1 MPPLRSSQTR
11 QSNLLAGIE
20 GRAGECTWVD
30 GARLSAEQRL
40 LLARLTP
47 LHPIAFHPQVREY
60 ARCLVATPRGVEEVT
75 TLRFVGDRAR
85 ATFAP
90 RNAQWRGEQL
100 TWSVPA
106 DDLAVGADVR
116 SAMAL
121 SMAARTPPFEVVAT
135 SPPNTTLTIRTTWMQ
150 TERGVVIETDYRGAI
165 PDVPDID
172 MPVAV
177 GMLLMIAEG
186 AHDVFGPR
194 TRRQSFGQP
203 MTFSW
208 TMLALEANDADLA
221 QRARIQSRALIP
233 LSEIDPAR
241 IDLIRAAA
249 LQHCAEARR
258 AEGAQRIAQS
268 LVCASFY
275 AHLYAREER
284 VMDAVLAVASYREA
298 GALVDA
304 RALAERAFRDAPDD
318 ARARAMWLEAAGT
331 ETLATAFTE
340 MHPEL
345 SSRDRQRFVDAAP
358 GYLAE
363 GVSGVTL
370 EASFLAGLAPS
381 RTPSVRLASSV
392 ALPSDALADLAYV
405 LLLAEGAEGPLTV
418 RVEGALRSDAPP
430 FSLGVGARW
439 TLAEG
444 PVWAAQLAD
453 PTFQAVRTVSQAVQ
467 AQLAAGGLVRLTVA
481 MGAHQLTW
489 SLMPETGRVQLQAD
503 TARRDWASLAREV
516 AFPLAQLP
524 ATRFPAPT
532 LSLTLPSET
541 LAALQ
546 PTLAA
551 ITGVQCTLAAQTL
564 TCSLRER
571 GPEALL
577 QVLLELAR
585 LHRE

>member
-1 MPPLRSSQTR
+1 MRGPRTPH
-11 QSNLLAGIE
+11 SNLLSGIE
-20 GRAGECTWVD
+20 GRAGECTWLD
-30 GARLSAEQRL
+30 GSNLSAEQRV

-47 LHPIAFHPQVREY
+47 LHPIAFHPDVREY
-60 ARCLVATPRGVEEVT
+60 ARCLVATPRGVAEVT

-90 RNAQWRGEQL
+90 RDAQWRAEQL

-106 DDLAVGADVR
+106 DDLDVGADVR

-165 PDVPDID
+165 PDVPDED

-194 TRRQSFGQP
+194 TRRQAFGQP

-221 QRARIQSRALIP
+221 QRTRVQSRTLIS

-258 AEGAQRIAQS
+258 AEGAHRIAHS
-268 LVCASFY
+268 RACASFY

-284 VMDAVLAVASYREA
+284 VADAVLAVTSYREA
-298 GALVDA
+298 GALMQA

-318 ARARAMWLEAAGT
+318 SRARAMWLEVAGR
-331 ETLATAFTE
+331 ETLAAAFAE
-340 MHPEL
+340 MHPEVL
-345 SSRDRQRFVDAAP
+345 PRDRQRFVDAAP
-358 GYLAE
+358 SYLAE
-363 GVSGVTL
+363 GLSGQTL
-370 EASFLAGLAPS
+370 EASFLASLTSS
-381 RTPSVRLASSV
+381 RTPNVRLASAV

-418 RVEGALRSDAPP
+418 RVEGALRSDAPML
-430 FSLGVGARW
+430 SLGVGARW
-439 TLAEG
+439 TLAQG
-444 PVWAAQLAD
+444 PVWAAQLAE
-453 PTFQAVRTVSQAVQ
+453 PTFQAVRTISQAVQ
-467 AQLAAGGLVRLTVA
+467 TQLAAGGLVRFTA
-481 MGAHQLTW
+481 MMGAHQLTW
-489 SLMPETGRVQLQAD
+489 SLMLETGRVQLQAD
-503 TARRDWASLAREV
+503 TARRDWPSLARDV

-541 LAALQ
+541 LDALQ
-546 PTLAA
+546 PTLVSIA
-551 ITGVQCTLAAQTL
+551 GVQCVIAAQTL
-564 TCSLRER
+564 ACSLREQ

-577 QVLLELAR
+577 QVLVELAR
-585 LHRE
+585 IHRD